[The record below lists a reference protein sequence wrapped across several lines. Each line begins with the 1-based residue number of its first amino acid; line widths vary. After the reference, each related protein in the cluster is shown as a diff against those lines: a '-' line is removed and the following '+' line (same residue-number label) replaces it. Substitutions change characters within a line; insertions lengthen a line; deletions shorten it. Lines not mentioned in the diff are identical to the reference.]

1 MFHLSN
7 YYIYFPLSCKLLVTL
22 LLFFIDESYNQM
34 PHNYKNVMYNAE
46 GKGSDIIQM
55 IDSGLDYDGDS

>member
-7 YYIYFPLSCKLLVTL
+7 YYIDFPLSCKLLVTL

-34 PHNYKNVMYNAE
+34 PRKKVIYNAE
-46 GKGSDIIQM
+46 GKDSYIIQM
-55 IDSGLDYDGDS
+55 IDSGLDYDGEN

>member
-7 YYIYFPLSCKLLVTL
+7 YYIDFPLSCKLLVTL

-34 PHNYKNVMYNAE
+34 PHKNVMYNAE